1 MVLPPKLLIKRNE
14 NPRAT
19 RSPFLAQRLTCP
31 LPSASSP
38 DEKPSMAPSSS
49 TRVAEASTSSSLPS
63 KPSSTS
69 RRLRLPPPWYR
80 CCPVSDEVAL
90 TGLQGL
96 SLTAFKSARRRL
108 GISRWPYERK
118 ASGDKKIAAAQRK
131 PRRGRDSGRT
141 GTGGRQDEDVEDGT
155 GPLDPEWIAWYM
167 TTSEDGGLS

>member
-1 MVLPPKLLIKRNE
+1 MPPAVRVFPRRKALHGALLFYKGSRGVNLKLSTIQALFHLPQTK
-14 NPRAT
+14 A
-19 RSPFLAQRLTCP
+19 A
-31 LPSASSP
+31 AS
-38 DEKPSMAPSSS
+38 
-49 TRVAEASTSSSLPS
+49 L
-63 KPSSTS
+63 
-69 RRLRLPPPWYR
+69 
-80 CCPVSDEVAL
+80 
-90 TGLQGL
+90 GL

-155 GPLDPEWIAWYM
+155 GPLDPEWITWYM